1 MNIKIIQ
8 LTLCFKVLYMNTNQ
22 HLENLSEI
30 RNIMERSTKFI
41 SLSGL
46 SGVSAGIIALIGS
59 YIAYVKINSYGNER
73 QEHILNMTEES
84 SGELFILGIAI
95 LVFALIF
102 GSLFT
107 LIKAKKRSD
116 LVWNSISKKLLIN
129 MSIPLFSGG
138 IFCLALMQH
147 GYFGLIAPTTLI
159 FYGLGCIN
167 ASHHTLSDIRY
178 LGLCNLAL
186 GLVNLF
192 FIGYGLLFWAMG
204 FGVLHIVY
212 GTIMYIK
219 YDMKKV

>member
-1 MNIKIIQ
+1 
-8 LTLCFKVLYMNTNQ
+8 MNTNQ

-46 SGVSAGIIALIGS
+46 SGVSAGLIALIGS
-59 YIAYVKINSYGNER
+59 YVAYLKMNSGEISSGKP
-73 QEHILNMTEES
+73 ILYMTES
-84 SGELFILGIAI
+84 TSKELFILGLAI
-95 LVFALIF
+95 LVLALIF

-107 LIKAKKRSD
+107 LIKAKKKSN
-116 LVWNSISKKLLIN
+116 LVWNSTSKKLLIN
-129 MSIPLFSGG
+129 MTIPLISGG
-138 IFCLALMQH
+138 IFCLALMQN
-147 GYFGLIAPTTLI
+147 GFYGLVAPATLI

-167 ASHHTLSDIRY
+167 ASHYTLSDIRY
-178 LGLCNLAL
+178 LGLLNLAL

-212 GTIMYIK
+212 GTMMYVK
-219 YDMKKV
+219 YDMKKYD

>member
-1 MNIKIIQ
+1 
-8 LTLCFKVLYMNTNQ
+8 MNTNK
-22 HLENLSEI
+22 HLEDLSEI
-30 RNIMERSTKFI
+30 RHMMERSTKFL

-46 SGVSAGIIALIGS
+46 SGVSAGLIALIGS
-59 YIAYVKINSYGNER
+59 YVAYLK
-73 QEHILNMTEES
+73 LNANQAARKSHVLTMTEETS
-84 SGELFILGIAI
+84 EELFILGIAI

-107 LIKAKKRSD
+107 LIKAKKRSN
-116 LVWNSISKKLLIN
+116 LAWNAISQKLFIN
-129 MSIPLFSGG
+129 IFIPLFAGG
-138 IFCLALMQH
+138 IFCLALMQN
-147 GYFGLIAPTTLI
+147 GFYGMVAPATLI

-178 LGLCNLAL
+178 LGLFNLGL

-212 GTIMYIK
+212 GTLMYIK
-219 YDMKKV
+219 YDMKKYD

>member
-1 MNIKIIQ
+1 
-8 LTLCFKVLYMNTNQ
+8 MNTNQ

-46 SGVSAGIIALIGS
+46 SGVSAGLIALIGS
-59 YIAYVKINSYGNER
+59 YIAYLKINRDKSGDEV
-73 QEHILNMTEES
+73 ILNITES
-84 SGELFILGIAI
+84 TSKELFVLGIAI
-95 LVFALIF
+95 LVLALIF

-107 LIKAKKRSD
+107 LIKAKKRAD
-116 LVWNSISKKLLIN
+116 LTWNSTSKKLFIN
-129 MSIPLFSGG
+129 ISIPLIAGG
-138 IFCLALMQH
+138 IFCLALMKY
-147 GYFGLIAPTTLI
+147 GMFGFIAPATLI

-178 LGLCNLAL
+178 LGLFNLCL
-186 GLVNLF
+186 GLINLF
-192 FIGYGLLFWAMG
+192 FIGYGLLFWAFG

-219 YDMKKV
+219 YDMKNV

>member
-1 MNIKIIQ
+1 
-8 LTLCFKVLYMNTNQ
+8 MNTNQ

-30 RNIMERSTKFI
+30 RNMMERSTKFI

-46 SGVSAGIIALIGS
+46 SGVSAGLIALVGS
-59 YIAYVKINSYGNER
+59 YLAYIKINKDRIENE
-73 QEHILNMTEES
+73 HVLNMTESTSE
-84 SGELFILGIAI
+84 ELFILGIAI
-95 LVFALIF
+95 LVLSLIF

-116 LVWNSISKKLLIN
+116 LTWNSTSKKLFIN
-129 MSIPLFSGG
+129 ISIPLVSGG
-138 IFCLALMQH
+138 IFCLALMKY
-147 GYFGLIAPTTLI
+147 GFFGLVAPATLI

-178 LGLCNLAL
+178 LGLLNLCL
-186 GLVNLF
+186 GLINLF
-192 FIGYGLLFWAMG
+192 FIGYGLLFWAFG

-212 GTIMYIK
+212 GTIMYVK

>member
-1 MNIKIIQ
+1 
-8 LTLCFKVLYMNTNQ
+8 MNTNQ

-46 SGVSAGIIALIGS
+46 SGVSAGLIALIGS
-59 YIAYVKINSYGNER
+59 YIAYTKINANRTSND
-73 QEHILNMTEES
+73 HILTMTEATS
-84 SGELFILGIAI
+84 KELFILGIAI

-107 LIKAKKRSD
+107 IIKAKKRSD
-116 LVWNSISKKLLIN
+116 LTWNAASKKLFIN
-129 MSIPLFSGG
+129 ISIPLVAGG
-138 IFCLALMQH
+138 VFCLALMKY
-147 GYFGLIAPTTLI
+147 GFFGLVAPTTLI

-178 LGLCNLAL
+178 LGLLNLSL
-186 GLVNLF
+186 GLINLF
-192 FIGYGLLFWAMG
+192 FIGYGLLFWAFG

>member
-1 MNIKIIQ
+1 
-8 LTLCFKVLYMNTNQ
+8 MNTNK
-22 HLENLSEI
+22 HLEDLSEI
-30 RNIMERSTKFI
+30 RHMMERSTKFL

-46 SGVSAGIIALIGS
+46 SGVSAGLIALIGS
-59 YIAYVKINSYGNER
+59 YVAYLK
-73 QEHILNMTEES
+73 LNANQAARESHVLTMTEETS
-84 SGELFILGIAI
+84 EELFILGIAI

-107 LIKAKKRSD
+107 LIKAKKRSN
-116 LVWNSISKKLLIN
+116 LAWNAISQKLFIN
-129 MSIPLFSGG
+129 IFVPLFAGG
-138 IFCLALMQH
+138 IFCLALMQN
-147 GYFGLIAPTTLI
+147 GFYGMVAPATLI

-178 LGLCNLAL
+178 LGLFNLGL

-212 GTIMYIK
+212 GTLMYIK
-219 YDMKKV
+219 YDMKKYD